1 MAKELSELDLNIY
14 TLNYMIE
21 DHGDLV
27 GVAIEKIIDTII
39 VLRKENLELA
49 LELSRVFEN
58 ASFWE
63 KTKTWALQ
71 NYVESQEM

>member
-49 LELSRVFEN
+49 LKLSQVFEN
-58 ASFWE
+58 ESFWE
-63 KTKTWALQ
+63 KTKNWALQ
-71 NYVESQEM
+71 NYLESQEM